1 MINFDRSRRDCEG
14 GFLCVA
20 NRFTTQNG
28 KITAKRCVTLFI
40 FVKKF
45 FRHMAKL
52 KIYSDIVDE
61 ECKAF
66 MAFGGLSGLSF
77 LDIDKFIA
85 SIPEDDGE
93 INLTINCRG
102 GMTDQ
107 ALAMYD
113 ALRATGKTISA
124 EVIGECSSSATLLLL
139 SARKDLRKAH
149 PNASILIHNPYIC
162 GFVEG
167 DAKRIGNIAES
178 LEDVRNQFLDI
189 YVDRTGADRE
199 VLSAMMDED
208 KPMNVAKAIELGFI
222 SEEILPIS
230 AQNKTPKIVDKM
242 SIKEKI
248 FMALAKVF
256 GMTLET
262 ADGKT
267 LELEK
272 ESGEPV
278 VGDKVTS
285 EDGEYLM
292 PDGSTI
298 VVESGVISEI
308 RPAEV
313 VVEETEGERGEENED
328 PDLKEDEVE
337 SEKDAE
343 IDRLKAQIA
352 EKDAEIDRL
361 RQELEDAKAN
371 AKSDTDK
378 KVLDMVAV
386 AGGIEWLSTVQSTG
400 KVDKRGTTT
409 GIDTKAK
416 KNDNL
421 SFAEYRKRKAER
433 KAQTTKK

>member
-1 MINFDRSRRDCEG
+1 
-14 GFLCVA
+14 
-20 NRFTTQNG
+20 
-28 KITAKRCVTLFI
+28 
-40 FVKKF
+40 
-45 FRHMAKL
+45 MAKL

-66 MAFGGLSGLSF
+66 MAFGGLSGMSF
-77 LDIDKFIA
+77 LDIDKFIG
-85 SIPEDDGE
+85 SIPDDDGE

-139 SARKDLRKAH
+139 AAKKELRKAH
-149 PNASILIHNPYIC
+149 PNASILIHNPYIS

-167 DAKRIGNIAES
+167 DAKRIGNIADS

-189 YVDRTGADRE
+189 YVERTGADRD

-222 SEEILPIS
+222 HEEILPIS
-230 AQNKTPKIVDKM
+230 AQNKQPKITDKKM

-248 FMALAKVF
+248 FNALARVF
-256 GMTLET
+256 GMSLET

-298 VVESGVISEI
+298 VVEESVITEI
-308 RPAEV
+308 RPAEEE
-313 VVEETEGERGEENED
+313 VVEETTEVEQREEGEENE
-328 PDLKEDEVE
+328 PEELKEDEQL

-343 IDRLKAQIA
+343 IDRLKAEIA

-361 RQELEDAKAN
+361 RQELEDAKSN
-371 AKSDTDK
+371 AKSTEDK
-378 KVLDMVAV
+378 NILNMVAV
-386 AGGIEWLSTVQSTG
+386 AGGIEWLKNVKSTG
-400 KVDKRGTTT
+400 KVEKRDNTTNNLDKAQ
-409 GIDTKAK
+409 AK
-416 KNDNL
+416 KKEQL
-421 SFAEYRKRKAER
+421 SFAEYRKMKAER
-433 KAQTTKK
+433 KNKVNK

>member
-1 MINFDRSRRDCEG
+1 
-14 GFLCVA
+14 
-20 NRFTTQNG
+20 
-28 KITAKRCVTLFI
+28 
-40 FVKKF
+40 
-45 FRHMAKL
+45 MAKL

-66 MAFGGLSGLSF
+66 MAFGGLSGMSF

-149 PNASILIHNPYIC
+149 PNASILIHNPYIS

-189 YVDRTGADRE
+189 YVERTGADRE

-230 AQNKTPKIVDKM
+230 AQNKTPIISDKM

-248 FMALAKVF
+248 FNALAKVF
-256 GMTLET
+256 GMSLET

-298 VVESGVISEI
+298 VVEGGAIVEI

-313 VVEETEGERGEENED
+313 VVEETEEERGEEND

-371 AKSDTDK
+371 AKSENDK

-400 KVDKRGTTT
+400 KVSKRDTTT

-416 KNDNL
+416 KNENL

>member
-1 MINFDRSRRDCEG
+1 
-14 GFLCVA
+14 
-20 NRFTTQNG
+20 
-28 KITAKRCVTLFI
+28 
-40 FVKKF
+40 
-45 FRHMAKL
+45 MAKL

-256 GMTLET
+256 GMSLET

-298 VVESGVISEI
+298 VVEGGVISEI

-416 KNDNL
+416 AKSNKMTY
-421 SFAEYRKRKAER
+421 AEYKKAKAER
-433 KAQTTKK
+433 KAQTAKK

>member
-1 MINFDRSRRDCEG
+1 
-14 GFLCVA
+14 
-20 NRFTTQNG
+20 
-28 KITAKRCVTLFI
+28 
-40 FVKKF
+40 
-45 FRHMAKL
+45 MAKL

-66 MAFGGLSGLSF
+66 MAWGGLDGISF
-77 LDIDKFIA
+77 LDIDRFID
-85 SIPEDDGE
+85 SIPEGDGE

-102 GMTDQ
+102 GMTDE

-139 SARKDLRKAH
+139 AARKDLRRAH

-167 DAKRIGNIAES
+167 DAKRIGNIADS

-189 YVDRTGADRE
+189 YVERTGADRE

-222 SEEILPIS
+222 AEEILPIS
-230 AQNKTPKIVDKM
+230 AQNKQPKNNAKM

-262 ADGKT
+262 ADGKQ

-278 VGDKVTS
+278 VGDAVVS

-292 PDGSTI
+292 PDGTTI
-298 VVESGVISEI
+298 VVEESTITEI
-308 RPAEV
+308 RPAEE
-313 VVEETEGERGEENED
+313 VVEDPAERGEEGESND
-328 PDLKEDEVE
+328 PETDELL

-343 IDRLKAQIA
+343 IDRLKAEIA
-352 EKDAEIDRL
+352 DKDAEIDRL
-361 RQELEDAKAN
+361 RKELDDAKSN
-371 AKSDTDK
+371 AKSDTDNEI
-378 KVLDMVAV
+378 LGMVEN
-386 AGGIEWLSTVQSTG
+386 AGGIKWLKSIKSQG
-400 KVDKRGTTT
+400 KVDKR
-409 GIDTKAK
+409 DTKSTAMDKMQAK
-416 KNDNL
+416 GSEERISL
-421 SFAEYRKRKAER
+421 VEYRKRKAER
-433 KAQTTKK
+433 KAQAKK

>member
-1 MINFDRSRRDCEG
+1 
-14 GFLCVA
+14 
-20 NRFTTQNG
+20 
-28 KITAKRCVTLFI
+28 
-40 FVKKF
+40 
-45 FRHMAKL
+45 MAKL

-66 MAFGGLSGLSF
+66 MAFGGLSGMSF

-85 SIPEDDGE
+85 SIPENDE
-93 INLTINCRG
+93 QINLTINCRG

-139 SARKDLRKAH
+139 AARADLRKAH
-149 PNASILIHNPYIC
+149 PNASILIHNPYIS

-167 DAKRIGNIAES
+167 DAKRIGNIADS

-189 YVDRTGADRE
+189 YVERTGAERD

-222 SEEILPIS
+222 AEEILPIS
-230 AQNKTPKIVDKM
+230 AQNRNPNNISDKM

-248 FMALAKVF
+248 FNALAKVF
-256 GMTLET
+256 GMSLET

-298 VVESGVISEI
+298 VVKESVITEI
-308 RPAEV
+308 RPAEEE
-313 VVEETEGERGEENED
+313 VVEETTEVERGEEGEENDAE
-328 PDLKEDEVE
+328 PKLEIDEQL

-343 IDRLKAQIA
+343 IDRLKAEIA

-361 RQELEDAKAN
+361 RKELEDAKAN

-378 KVLDMVAV
+378 NILNMVAV
-386 AGGIEWLSTVQSTG
+386 AGGIEWLKNVKSTG
-400 KVDKRGTTT
+400 KVDKRENTTNNL
-409 GIDTKAK
+409 DKAQDK
-416 KNDNL
+416 KKEQL
-421 SFAEYRKRKAER
+421 SFAEYRKLKAER
-433 KAQTTKK
+433 KNKVNK

>member
-1 MINFDRSRRDCEG
+1 
-14 GFLCVA
+14 
-20 NRFTTQNG
+20 
-28 KITAKRCVTLFI
+28 
-40 FVKKF
+40 
-45 FRHMAKL
+45 MAKL

-66 MAFGGLSGLSF
+66 MAWGGLDGISF
-77 LDIDKFIA
+77 LDIDRFIA

-102 GMTDQ
+102 GMTDE

-139 SARKDLRKAH
+139 AARKDLRRAH

-178 LEDVRNQFLDI
+178 LEDVRTKFLNI
-189 YVDRTGADRE
+189 YVERTGADRE
-199 VLSAMMDED
+199 VLSQMMDED

-222 SEEILPIS
+222 AEEILPIS
-230 AQNKTPKIVDKM
+230 AQNKEPNISDKKM

-256 GMTLET
+256 GMSLET

-292 PDGSTI
+292 PDGTTI
-298 VVESGVISEI
+298 VVEESTITEI
-308 RPAEV
+308 RPAEEV
-313 VVEETEGERGEENED
+313 VDDPAERGEEGEASD
-328 PDLKEDEVE
+328 PETDELL

-343 IDRLKAQIA
+343 IDRLKAEIA
-352 EKDAEIDRL
+352 DKDAEIDRL
-361 RQELEDAKAN
+361 RKELDDAKSN
-371 AKSDTDK
+371 AKSDTDNEI
-378 KVLDMVAV
+378 LGMVEN
-386 AGGIEWLSTVQSTG
+386 AGGIKWLKSVKSQG
-400 KVDKRGTTT
+400 KVDKR
-409 GIDTKAK
+409 DTKSTAMDKMQAK
-416 KNDNL
+416 GSEERISL
-421 SFAEYRKRKAER
+421 VEYRKRKAER
-433 KAQTTKK
+433 KAQAKK

>member
-1 MINFDRSRRDCEG
+1 
-14 GFLCVA
+14 
-20 NRFTTQNG
+20 
-28 KITAKRCVTLFI
+28 
-40 FVKKF
+40 
-45 FRHMAKL
+45 MAKL

-77 LDIDKFIA
+77 QDIDKFIA
-85 SIPEDDGE
+85 SIPENDE
-93 INLTINCRG
+93 QINLTINCRG

-139 SARKDLRKAH
+139 AARADLRKAH
-149 PNASILIHNPYIC
+149 PNASILIHNPYIS

-167 DAKRIGNIAES
+167 DAKRIGNIADS

-189 YVDRTGADRE
+189 YVERTGAERE
-199 VLSAMMDED
+199 VLSSMMDED
-208 KPMNVAKAIELGFI
+208 KPMTVSKAIELGFI
-222 SEEILPIS
+222 HEEILPIS
-230 AQNKTPKIVDKM
+230 AQNKQPKINAKM

-262 ADGKT
+262 ADGKQ

-292 PDGSTI
+292 PDGTTI
-298 VVESGVISEI
+298 VVEESVITEI
-308 RPAEV
+308 RPAEE
-313 VVEETEGERGEENED
+313 VVEDPAERGEEGEGNETEPSNETD
-328 PDLKEDEVE
+328 

-343 IDRLKAQIA
+343 IDRLKAEIA
-352 EKDAEIDRL
+352 DKDAEIDRL
-361 RQELEDAKAN
+361 RKELEDAKAN

-378 KVLDMVAV
+378 NILNMVAV
-386 AGGIEWLSTVQSTG
+386 AGGIEWLKTVKSTG
-400 KVDKRGTTT
+400 KVDKRENTTNNL
-409 GIDTKAK
+409 DKAQDK
-416 KNDNL
+416 KKEQL
-421 SFAEYRKRKAER
+421 SFAEYRRLKAER
-433 KAQTTKK
+433 KNKVNK

>member
-1 MINFDRSRRDCEG
+1 
-14 GFLCVA
+14 
-20 NRFTTQNG
+20 
-28 KITAKRCVTLFI
+28 
-40 FVKKF
+40 
-45 FRHMAKL
+45 MAKL

-66 MAFGGLSGLSF
+66 MAWGGLEGISF
-77 LDIDKFIA
+77 LDIDKFID

-139 SARKDLRKAH
+139 AARADLRKAH
-149 PNASILIHNPYIC
+149 PNATILIHNPYIS

-167 DAKRIGNIAES
+167 DSKRIGNIAES
-178 LEDVRNQFLDI
+178 LEDVREQFLNI

-222 SEEILPIS
+222 HEEILPIS
-230 AQNKTPKIVDKM
+230 AQNKNPNISDKM
-242 SIKEKI
+242 SIKDKI
-248 FMALAKVF
+248 FKALAKVF
-256 GMTLET
+256 GMSLET

-298 VVESGVISEI
+298 VVEESVITEI
-308 RPAEV
+308 RPASDEADDNPDD
-313 VVEETEGERGEENED
+313 GRGEEGEENDTESK
-328 PDLKEDEVE
+328 LEVDEQL

-343 IDRLKAQIA
+343 IDRLKAEIA

-371 AKSDTDK
+371 AKNEDEK
-378 KVLDMVAV
+378 NILNMVAV
-386 AGGIEWLSTVQSTG
+386 AGGIEWLKNVKSTG
-400 KVDKRGTTT
+400 KVEKRDSTTNNLDK
-409 GIDTKAK
+409 AQSK
-416 KNDNL
+416 KKEQL
-421 SFAEYRKRKAER
+421 SFAEYHKQKADRKNKVN
-433 KAQTTKK
+433 K

>member
-1 MINFDRSRRDCEG
+1 
-14 GFLCVA
+14 
-20 NRFTTQNG
+20 
-28 KITAKRCVTLFI
+28 
-40 FVKKF
+40 
-45 FRHMAKL
+45 MAKL

-66 MAFGGLSGLSF
+66 MSWAGVNGVSF
-77 LDIDKFIA
+77 LDIDKFVS
-85 SIPEDDGE
+85 SIPEDDAE

-139 SARKDLRKAH
+139 AAKKELRKAH
-149 PNASILIHNPYIC
+149 PNASILIHNPYIS
-162 GFVEG
+162 GYVEG

-189 YVDRTGADRE
+189 YVDRTGADRD

-222 SEEILPIS
+222 AEEIMPIS
-230 AQNKTPKIVDKM
+230 AQNKSVINNKSKM
-242 SIKEKI
+242 SFKERINKAIKAFKDELDI
-248 FMALAKVF
+248 VA
-256 GMTLET
+256 MTLET

-278 VGDKVTS
+278 VGDVVIS

-292 PDGSTI
+292 PDGAVI
-298 VVESGVISEI
+298 VVENSVITEI
-308 RPAEV
+308 RSAEV
-313 VVEETEGERGEENED
+313 VVEEPEAERGEET
-328 PDLKEDEVE
+328 DLELEQAETD

-343 IDRLKAQIA
+343 IDRLKAEIA

-361 RQELEDAKAN
+361 RKELADAQANTKSNEEVEMLNMVETAGGMEWLKSVKSQGKAPKRN
-371 AKSDTDK
+371 TEAKSIEKLEK
-378 KVLDMVAV
+378 KT
-386 AGGIEWLSTVQSTG
+386 AG
-400 KVDKRGTTT
+400 K
-409 GIDTKAK
+409 
-416 KNDNL
+416 
-421 SFAEYRKRKAER
+421 SFAEYMNEKR
-433 KAQTTKK
+433 TKK

>member
-1 MINFDRSRRDCEG
+1 
-14 GFLCVA
+14 
-20 NRFTTQNG
+20 
-28 KITAKRCVTLFI
+28 
-40 FVKKF
+40 
-45 FRHMAKL
+45 MAKL

-77 LDIDKFIA
+77 LDIDKFIG

-139 SARKDLRKAH
+139 AARADLRKAH

-189 YVDRTGADRE
+189 YVERTGADRE

-222 SEEILPIS
+222 HEEILPIS
-230 AQNKTPKIVDKM
+230 ATNKNPIVVDKM

-256 GMTLET
+256 GMSLET

-298 VVESGVISEI
+298 VVEESVITEI
-308 RPAEV
+308 RPAEE
-313 VVEETEGERGEENED
+313 VVEETEVEQREEGEENETE
-328 PDLKEDEVE
+328 PKLEVDEQL

-343 IDRLKAQIA
+343 IDRLKAEIA

-371 AKSDTDK
+371 AKSEDEK
-378 KVLDMVAV
+378 NILNMVAV
-386 AGGIEWLSTVQSTG
+386 AGGIEWLKNVKSTG
-400 KVDKRGTTT
+400 KVDKRENTTNNLDKT
-409 GIDTKAK
+409 QDK
-416 KNDNL
+416 KKEQL
-421 SFAEYRKRKAER
+421 SFAEYHKQKADRKNKVN
-433 KAQTTKK
+433 K